1 MIFAIKKQH
10 AVLAVQI
17 KYPVSVSQYRI
28 KESII
33 FTKLSLENHY
43 LEVQNTS
50 CNRNEPKQSIST
62 AWNITEGQTL
72 RNGMQLTSETMQTC
86 DFYKYTLTQ
95 SNDSTLL
102 IISIYPNWADVSFSQ
117 KLRA

>member
-33 FTKLSLENHY
+33 FTKLSLENLY

-50 CNRNEPKQSIST
+50 CNRNEPKQSIGT
-62 AWNITEGQTL
+62 PWQITEVSNSENSVNSMDKMIDIFGQ
-72 RNGMQLTSETMQTC
+72 RHERKN
-86 DFYKYTLTQ
+86 FF
-95 SNDSTLL
+95 LL
-102 IISIYPNWADVSFSQ
+102 ISF
-117 KLRA
+117 R